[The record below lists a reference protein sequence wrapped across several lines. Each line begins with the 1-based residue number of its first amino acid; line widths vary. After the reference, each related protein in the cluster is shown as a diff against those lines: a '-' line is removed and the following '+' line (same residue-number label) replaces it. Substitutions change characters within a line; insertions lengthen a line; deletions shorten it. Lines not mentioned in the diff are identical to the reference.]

1 MATATDRWSITPV
14 GGRGGLVRFETAWR
28 AALAEA
34 ATERLF
40 LQPEWVLPWLDC
52 LNPNGRTRA
61 LLLFERGVPRAGAIL
76 VAERLG
82 GRPGGPLVLRPP
94 GLGVSDYLDLLLP
107 PDPAAAELALERLLD
122 WLLAADGWALLDLPN
137 LPDESP
143 TAELLR
149 RAAERR
155 GLRHSCLETYRRPYL
170 ALAGSW
176 EQYLASRPP
185 KLRYNLRARRRQL
198 ATRGEL
204 RFRHYS
210 QPEEVARL
218 LPRAVEIH
226 ARRWRDQHTSTL
238 FSRSEAAQRFYAEAA
253 GRLAGR
259 GWLNL
264 AALELDGRLLAFA
277 LCLLQQDKLYYYL
290 PAFDPEFARFAPS
303 TTLLAHLIEWAYAR
317 GLREVDFMLGE
328 ESYKEQWASGSRG
341 TRRLVLAAPGS
352 RGRLALEAFH
362 SLLAARQQARQSET
376 LRSVRRHSLGR
387 VKRAV
392 RKLGRPRAR

>member
-1 MATATDRWSITPV
+1 MATATDSWSIVPV
-14 GGRGGLVRFETAWR
+14 GGRGGLARFEAAWR
-28 AALAEA
+28 GALSGA

-40 LQPEWVLPWLDC
+40 LQPEWVLPWFDRLS
-52 LNPNGRTRA
+52 PNGRARA
-61 LLLFERGVPRAGAIL
+61 LLLFERGEPQAGAIL

-82 GRPGGPLVLRPP
+82 GQPGGPRVLRPP

-107 PDPAAAELALERLLD
+107 PEPAAAGAALERLLD
-122 WLLAADGWALLDLPN
+122 WLLEAGGWELLDLPN

-143 TAELLR
+143 TVELLT

-155 GLRHSCLETYRRPYL
+155 GLRLACLETHRRPYL
-170 ALAGSW
+170 ALAGNW
-176 EQYLASRPP
+176 EQFLASRPQ
-185 KLRYNLRARRRQL
+185 KLRYNLRSRRRQL
-198 ATRGEL
+198 ETRGEL

-210 QPEEVARL
+210 QPEEVARQ
-218 LPRAVEIH
+218 LPLAVEVH

-238 FSRSEAAQRFYAEAA
+238 FSRSEAAQRFYADAA
-253 GRLAGR
+253 GGMAAR

-277 LCLLQQDKLYYYL
+277 LCFVQQNKLYYYL

-303 TTLLAHLIEWAYAR
+303 TSLLAHLIEWAYAR
-317 GLREVDFMLGE
+317 GLGAVDFMLGE
-328 ESYKEQWASGSRG
+328 EPYKEQWASGSRG
-341 TRRLVLAAPGS
+341 TVRLVLAAPGP

-362 SLLAARQQARQSET
+362 GLLVAREQARHSET
-376 LRSVRRHSLGR
+376 LRSVRRHGVGR

-392 RKLGRPRAR
+392 RELGRQRVC